1 MTASNVGVQDT
12 GPEIVL
18 WQEVEVVVVEV
29 VVHFLH
35 ILGLELL
42 VVDMGIALVVSGIDM
57 WTTVMME
64 DAMEIGI
71 VLTTVTTTNMAAVI
85 AIAVTGIQAV
95 EIDLLAIDMAVGQI
109 ITHKMVMGRKEGMT
123 DTVVHE
129 AVLIGMEVE

>member
-12 GPEIVL
+12 GPEIVP
-18 WQEVEVVVVEV
+18 WQEVEVVVVVV

-42 VVDMGIALVVSGIDM
+42 VVDMGIALVVSGIDT

-64 DAMEIGI
+64 DATEIGI

-95 EIDLLAIDMAVGQI
+95 EIDLQAIDMAVGQI